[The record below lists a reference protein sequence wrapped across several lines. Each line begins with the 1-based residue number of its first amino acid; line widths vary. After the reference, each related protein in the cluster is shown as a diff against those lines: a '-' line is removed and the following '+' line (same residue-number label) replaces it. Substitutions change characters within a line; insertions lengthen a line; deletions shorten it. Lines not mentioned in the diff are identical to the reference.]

1 MNLGEHLKTVVDTAQ
16 AVVSGVTQEKELP
29 VPEAVINAAIERWLL
44 GGALVSMVARVFDD
58 GLRLDVE
65 LMLAGSR
72 LKVAGRFA
80 LQDICINQQ
89 MQFVTLRQQGE
100 LEVQALGHRWPWWR
114 TAFLMVWPLRS
125 WLAAFA
131 LRTLLNRVDGITSLG
146 AVYHFD
152 LAPYIRQ
159 EPRLVTLVSTVNVV
173 RGRFE
178 NGVLMLGG
186 HINLRG
192 LLA

>member
-1 MNLGEHLKTVVDTAQ
+1 MSLGDSLRAVVDTAQ
-16 AVVSGVTQEKELP
+16 AVVSGVAQEKELP

-44 GGALVSMVARVFDD
+44 GGALVSMVARVFED

-65 LMLAGSR
+65 LMVVGSR
-72 LKVAGRFA
+72 LKVAGRFV

-89 MQFVTLRQQGE
+89 MQFLTLRQEGS
-100 LEVQALGHRWPWWR
+100 LDVQALGHRWPWWR

-131 LRTLLNRVDGITSLG
+131 LKTLLNRVDGITSLG
-146 AVYHFD
+146 SVYHFD
-152 LAPYIRQ
+152 LAPYIRR
-159 EPRLVTLVSTVNVV
+159 EPQLITLVSTVNVV
-173 RGRFE
+173 RGRLE
-178 NGVLMLGG
+178 DGVLMLGG